1 MARTF
6 IRQTTQIKNSDS
18 YDDTITPT
26 QTHYETDPGNIE
38 TDLNSVRS
46 QLQNLINRSGGTF
59 PTGNWWDDLTAPS
72 SFESGAARGVQQ
84 LNSGL
89 HDLERKRVLVS
100 IANLAD
106 VTVGSGNNFVI
117 LTLVQLPASTTAAIG
132 TVTTLGTVAA
142 AHGGTF
148 GTHSVTIVAGST
160 AIAPKNICEIVDGST
175 RDPILSSTNKVIYG
189 LFQTESSTDGSTMT
203 GTTTNRAQIS
213 FVTLNATGDALV
225 AADALDI
232 AGKIINYST
241 QKRVGLADLNEQDFL
256 RGAILDNLGSTT
268 ATRQLGYDQQ
278 GTTPVELGNNAF
290 LDIATGLA
298 WEIRDNANA
307 SLFKIT
313 EGSAGSNT
321 TVLVAADT
329 DQFTVNAIANT
340 FNAGVKIANGTTRID
355 VGVNAGVIETTSTSD
370 LRVLGAGELFL
381 DDGNQVG
388 STWIQTSGIKLSDTT
403 AEWDLFE
410 TNFGEVSILNAINQ
424 ARAADRRSKTVV
436 TVNTTV
442 AADTD
447 ISLAASNID
456 VTLPNMSAGTFISD
470 YDVYLNGELLR
481 GGASAAANN
490 DYYPGTTSTALKFE
504 FGLKSGDV
512 ISVVKYT

>member
-100 IANLAD
+100 IANLTD
-106 VTVGSGNNFVI
+106 VTVGSGNNFA
-117 LTLVQLPASTTAAIG
+117 TLLLAQLPAATTAAIG

-142 AHGGTF
+142 THGGTF
-148 GTHSVTIVAGST
+148 GSHSITIVSGST
-160 AIAPKNICEIVDGST
+160 AIAPKNICEIVDGSS
-175 RDPILSSTNKVIYG
+175 RDPILSSNRVVYG
-189 LFQTESSTDGSTMT
+189 LFQTESATDGSTMS
-203 GTTTNRAQIS
+203 GTTPNRAQIS
-213 FVTLNATGDALV
+213 FVRINSTGDGLEAV
-225 AADALDI
+225 PYADI
-232 AGKIINYST
+232 AGKTINYST
-241 QKRVGLADLNEQDFL
+241 QKRVGLTDLNEQDFL

-278 GTTPVELGNNAF
+278 GTIPVELATNAS
-290 LDIATGLA
+290 LDIATGLY
-298 WEIRDNANA
+298 WELRDNANA
-307 SLFKIT
+307 SLLRVT
-313 EGSAGSNT
+313 DGSAGGTT

-381 DDGNQVG
+381 DDGNQTG
-388 STWIQTSGIKLSDTT
+388 STWAQTSGIKLSDTT

-424 ARAADRRSKTVV
+424 ARAKDRRSKTVV

-442 AADTD
+442 AADTNV
-447 ISLAASNID
+447 SLADGNID
-456 VTLPNMSAGTFISD
+456 VVLPDMSAGTFISD

-481 GGASAAANN
+481 GGVDSSANN
-490 DYYPGTTSTALKFE
+490 DYYPGTTATKLKFE

>member
-26 QTHYETDPGNIE
+26 QTHYESDPTNIE

-46 QLQNLINRSGGTF
+46 QLQNLINRNGGTF
-59 PTGNWWDDLTAPS
+59 PSGNWWDDLTAPS

-100 IANLAD
+100 IANLTD
-106 VTVGSGNNFVI
+106 VTVGAVDNFVI
-117 LTLVQLPASTTAAIG
+117 LTLGQLPASTTAAIG
-132 TVTTLGTVAA
+132 AVTTLGTVGA

-148 GTHSVTIVAGST
+148 GTHSVTVVAGST
-160 AIAPKNICEIVDGST
+160 AIAPKNICEIVDGTT
-175 RDPILSSTNKVIYG
+175 RDPILSSTNKIIYG

-213 FVTLNATGDALV
+213 FVTLNSTGDALV
-225 AADALDI
+225 AATASDI
-232 AGKIINYST
+232 QGKTINYST
-241 QKRVGLADLNEQDFL
+241 QKRVALTDLNEQDFL

-313 EGSAGSNT
+313 EGSTGGT
-321 TVLVAADT
+321 TTILVAADT

-340 FNAGVKIANGTTRID
+340 FNAGAKFANGGTRID
-355 VGVNAGVIETTSTSD
+355 VGVNTGVIETTSTND
-370 LRVLGAGELFL
+370 LRVLGAGELYL
-381 DDGNQVG
+381 DDGNQAG
-388 STWIQTSGIKLSDTT
+388 STWAQTSGIKLSDTT

-424 ARAADRRSKTVV
+424 SRAKDRRSKTVV
-436 TVNTTV
+436 SVNTTV
-442 AADTD
+442 AADAD
-447 ISLAASNID
+447 VSLAAANID
-456 VTLPNMSAGTFISD
+456 VALPDMSAGTFISD

-481 GGASAAANN
+481 GGATSAANN